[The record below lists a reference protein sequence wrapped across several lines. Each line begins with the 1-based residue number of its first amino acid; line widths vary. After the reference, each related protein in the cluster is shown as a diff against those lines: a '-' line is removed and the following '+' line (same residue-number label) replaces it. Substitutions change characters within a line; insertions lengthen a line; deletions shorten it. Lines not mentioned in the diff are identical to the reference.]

1 MKHFRRTIV
10 VLLSAILVVTAC
22 VPFAGAGE
30 QTTVETTAATEP
42 SGTAATEPAGTAATG
57 PTGETIRTTEA
68 ATEPSTEP
76 ESTGETT
83 EPEST
88 EESTEATE
96 PESTEESTE
105 APSAEEN
112 NASDVFTISFDL
124 NGGVQLDRSGEYAAF
139 EAATNDTIVLPMAPD
154 KEERTFA
161 GWKSARTGELYQA
174 EADYKVLGDD
184 TLTAQW
190 DMLQLLGVSMTPAND
205 SALRS
210 AEDVVTAISEDA
222 QEKVSNAVDKA
233 LGEGAVQSL
242 DVLAADISFVSGGQ
256 ELQPAS
262 DESVPVT
269 LTVPGDRIDE
279 NAAFLVVYH
288 MARQADGSYY
298 AEPVQYVQRTSGS
311 QDISFGAT
319 GFSIYAVA
327 SVGKTG
333 NDMGSQLVKGSESHN
348 VLYEMEEEQSQVFFF
363 QDEHTSQYTYHR
375 YVWTVQDNDDT
386 VRAYSHPL
394 FSQGGTTIADK
405 YQYPWMT
412 VDALRPG
419 RVTVRL
425 TYYCYNGENWWS
437 PTGTPLS
444 GTVEFKLEVTECDGG
459 LVLEN
464 HLPENGTLVPK
475 WRGTSVVNVD
485 RYVWTK
491 TYFHTYNDGTD
502 ASEPH
507 ANTAPIDQAALRK
520 DGSLNVAID
529 AGGIAMEKDS
539 QGRDILCVKSYTC
552 TAYDENGKELG
563 SATHRVEYGGNILN
577 GSFEYPRI
585 PTGNN
590 YAFANGTRQ
599 LFWQTTAPGDGKTLG
614 QDVELGN
621 DSAGNPYLTSGGKAN
636 DGTQYAEVNA
646 EKAGTLYQDVLT
658 SPGGTLNWAFAHRSR
673 KGSGTNV
680 LYLVIASTVDGQ
692 KVVDQATVNA
702 LVQQYSGDGAAV
714 DYNGGR
720 YTLWKFEGNEN
731 SWQNHLGEYKVPD
744 GQYST
749 RFFFASASG
758 TTLGN
763 LLDGISFN
771 ESQRYVIEYYLNGKQ
786 ESSLTE
792 VSTAE
797 MNTVVTPK
805 YNAENSDVLKNAVL
819 SNSTINGEPYG
830 GVTLSI
836 KARENL
842 DSEYKGLRNVLR
854 LYYTTGTASV
864 TKVVDIKDWDS
875 LTSQE
880 KQDINGADGYTA
892 SFKLYDA
899 DTDTVV
905 ATASV
910 TINLVEYAQK
920 TAVAVFMD
928 AADSE
933 KPFAPAQNHRYRV
946 VEDARIPANG
956 SDFDTIYSEQVAY
969 SPEFGNVTGALLQT
983 NDAGTGTCTVTNT
996 YTPNLTTLT
1005 IRKQGWKEIDENQT
1019 FVYRLQ
1025 GVGSITKDVDLIVTV
1040 HGNRSTTIDHLPY
1053 GTYTVKEIKTWSWR
1067 YTPELLA
1074 MSVSLNAANQNVTV
1088 TFQNNRAPDV
1098 SGNQWRWLNGS
1109 DWAENRWK
1117 NGQKLGPDNE
1127 GGEQG

>member
-42 SGTAATEPAGTAATG
+42 SGTAATEP
-57 PTGETIRTTEA
+57 
-68 ATEPSTEP
+68 STEP

-112 NASDVFTISFDL
+112 NAADVFTISFDL

-161 GWKSARTGELYQA
+161 GWKSVRTGELYQA

-190 DMLQLLGVSMTPAND
+190 DMLQLLGVSMTPASD

-233 LGEGAVQSL
+233 LGEGAVQPL
-242 DVLAADISFVSGGQ
+242 DVLAADISFVSGGR
-256 ELQPAS
+256 ELQPAE

-333 NDMGSQLVKGSESHN
+333 NDMGSQPVKGSESGN
-348 VLYEMEEEQSQVFFF
+348 VLYEMKEEQSQVFFF

-375 YVWTVQDNDDT
+375 YVWTVQDNHDT
-386 VRAYSHPL
+386 VRAYSHSL
-394 FSQGGTTIADK
+394 FSQGGTTADK
-405 YQYPWMT
+405 YQYPWLT

-425 TYYCYNGENWWS
+425 TYYCYNGSDWWS

-459 LVLEN
+459 LVLVN
-464 HLPENGTLVPK
+464 NLPENGTLVPQ

-491 TYFHTYNDGTD
+491 TYFHTYDDGTD

-507 ANTAPIDQAALRK
+507 SNTAPIDQAALRE

-621 DSAGNPYLTSGGKAN
+621 DSAANPFLTSGGKAN

-673 KGSGTNV
+673 KGTGTNV

-702 LVQQYSGDGAAV
+702 LVQQYSADGAAV

-771 ESQRYVIEYYLNGKQ
+771 ESQRYVIEYYLNGKL

-797 MNTVVTPK
+797 MNTVVMPK
-805 YNAENSDVLKNAVL
+805 YNAENNDVLKNAVL

-842 DSEYKGLRNVLR
+842 DKEHKDLRNVLR
-854 LYYTTGTASV
+854 LYYTTGTVSV
-864 TKVVDIKDWDS
+864 TKVVDIKGWDNM
-875 LTSQE
+875 TAQE
-880 KQDINGADGYTA
+880 KSDINGTDNYTV
-892 SFKLYDA
+892 SFTLYDA
-899 DTDTVV
+899 ETDTNTPL
-905 ATASV
+905 AKASV
-910 TINLVEYAQK
+910 TINLVEYAHK
-920 TAVAVFMD
+920 TAVAVFKD
-928 AADSE
+928 IKDTD
-933 KPFAPAQNHRYRV
+933 KNFAPSQNHRYRV
-946 VEDARIPANG
+946 VEDDHDPADD
-956 SDFDTIYSEQVAY
+956 SDFSEIF
-969 SPEFGNVTGALLQT
+969 SKTVTYAPAFEDGTSALLET
-983 NDAGTGTCTVTNT
+983 DAQGTGTCTVTNT

-1005 IRKQGWKEIDENQT
+1005 IRKHGWQKIDENQT

-1040 HGNRSTTIDHLPY
+1040 HGNGSTTIVHLPY
-1053 GTYTVKEIKTWSWR
+1053 GTYKVKEIKTWSWR
-1067 YTPELLA
+1067 YTPEQPE

>member
-1 MKHFRRTIV
+1 MKRFQRTIV

-42 SGTAATEPAGTAATG
+42 SGTAATEPSGTVTTD
-57 PTGETIRTTEA
+57 PTGETTRTTEA

-88 EESTEATE
+88 ETNE

-105 APSAEEN
+105 APTAEEN
-112 NASDVFTISFDL
+112 NAADAFTISFDL

-139 EAATNDTIVLPMAPD
+139 EAAANDTIVLPMAPD

-174 EADYKVLGDD
+174 EADYKVMGDD

-210 AEDVVTAISEDA
+210 AKDVVAAISEDA

-256 ELQPAS
+256 ELQPAE

-269 LTVPGDRIDE
+269 LTVPGDRIDK

-327 SVGKTG
+327 SVGKIG
-333 NDMGSQLVKGSESHN
+333 NDTGSQPVKGSESN
-348 VLYEMEEEQSQVFFF
+348 DVVYEMKEEQSQVFFF

-386 VRAYSHPL
+386 VRAYSHSL
-394 FSQGGTTIADK
+394 FSQGGTTAADN
-405 YQYPWMT
+405 YQYPWLT

-419 RVTVRL
+419 TVTIRL
-425 TYYCYNGENWWS
+425 TYYCYNGRDWWT

-444 GTVEFKLEVTECDGG
+444 GTVEFKLMVTECDGG

-475 WRGTSVVNVD
+475 WRGTSAEQVD
-485 RYVWTK
+485 HYVWTK

-502 ASEPH
+502 TSEPH
-507 ANTAPIDQAALRK
+507 GNTAPIDQAALRS

-552 TAYDENGKELG
+552 TAYDENGKVLD

-585 PTGNN
+585 PTGNS

-621 DSAGNPYLTSGGKAN
+621 DSAANPYLTSGGKAN

-646 EKAGTLYQDVLT
+646 EKVGTLYQDVLT

-692 KVVDQATVNA
+692 KVVDQATVKA
-702 LVQQYSGDGAAV
+702 LVQQYSADGAAV
-714 DYNGGR
+714 DYNGGK

-771 ESQRYVIEYYLNGKQ
+771 ESQRYVIEYYLNGNL

-864 TKVVDIKDWDS
+864 TKVVDIKDWDNM
-875 LTSQE
+875 TAQE
-880 KQDINGADGYTA
+880 KSDINGTHNYTA
-892 SFKLYDA
+892 SFTLYDE
-899 DTDTVV
+899 TDRNTPL

-910 TINLVEYAQK
+910 TINLVEYAHK
-920 TAVAVFMD
+920 TAVAVFKD
-928 AADSE
+928 IKDTD
-933 KPFAPAQNHRYRV
+933 KNFAPSQNHRYRV
-946 VEDARIPANG
+946 VENDYDPADDG
-956 SDFDTIYSEQVAY
+956 DFSDIFSATVTYTPA
-969 SPEFGNVTGALLQT
+969 FGDGTSALLET
-983 NDAGTGTCTVTNT
+983 DAQGTGTCTVTNT

-1005 IRKQGWKEIDENQT
+1005 IQKQGWKEIDENQT

-1025 GVGSITKDVDLIVTV
+1025 GVGGITKDVDLIVTV
-1040 HGNRSTTIDHLPY
+1040 HGDGSTTIDHLPY

-1067 YTPELLA
+1067 YTATNSPI
-1074 MSVSLNAANQNVTV
+1074 SVSLNADNENVTII
-1088 TFQNNRAPDV
+1088 FNNTRAAVGD
-1098 SGNQWRWLNGS
+1098 GEHWRWLNGS
-1109 DWAENRWK
+1109 TWTDNRWL
-1117 NGQKLGPDNE
+1117 NGKKLGPDNE